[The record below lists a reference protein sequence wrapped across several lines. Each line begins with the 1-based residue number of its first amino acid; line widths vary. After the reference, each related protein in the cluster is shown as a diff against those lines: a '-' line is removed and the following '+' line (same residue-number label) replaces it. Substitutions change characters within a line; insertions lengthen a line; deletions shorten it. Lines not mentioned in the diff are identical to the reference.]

1 MICFADTESLIKGN
15 KVNKGGEKDTWV
27 LFPRLKNVY
36 FRQGKPTLGAGAV
49 QAAACPAGESDAGLY
64 QCVSE

>member
-15 KVNKGGEKDTWV
+15 KVNKGGEKRHLGAVSQTQDI
-27 LFPRLKNVY
+27 Y

-49 QAAACPAGESDAGLY
+49 QAAACLAGESDAGLY